1 MPYSNSHLLTV
12 APLGF
17 TVAFRVAVVWV
28 ADEAEPVT
36 AAGELAR
43 HLRSTVG
50 AAQAR
55 RPVIAGTASQ
65 R

>member
-1 MPYSNSHLLTV
+1 MPYSNSHLLSV

-36 AAGELAR
+36 AAGELGSVVNVSSEP
-43 HLRSTVG
+43 L
-50 AAQAR
+50 
-55 RPVIAGTASQ
+55 PVPPALVAEILKW
-65 R
+65 